1 MVEYLM
7 IYSYHKVSKSQFSL
21 LLVILVF
28 GILPG
33 CRSSSVV
40 DPPATR
46 SDLFV
51 PEQLNLSAGDV
62 AELSFYYTPELNVT
76 QTIRPDGKIALK
88 LIGEVSAQNKTPS
101 ELRAELL
108 ESYAGILKQPDIT
121 VIARSFYERRV
132 FVGGHVMAPGV
143 FDMPGPMTLLEAII
157 QAGGLNTIQAEV
169 RNVVVI
175 RHEGDRRY
183 GYAVD
188 LEPALQGSESQ
199 PFYLRPKDIVYV
211 PQTKIAKVDQWVDQH
226 INQLVPQVGF
236 TFSRVRGD
244 TVIGYNLR

>member
-1 MVEYLM
+1 M
-7 IYSYHKVSKSQFSL
+7 ICSYHTVCKSQL
-21 LLVILVF
+21 KLLVGILVF
-28 GILPG
+28 VFGVLSG
-33 CRSSSVV
+33 CRSSSTVV
-40 DPPATR
+40 LPTTR

-62 AELSFYYTPELNVT
+62 VEVSFYYSPELNVI
-76 QTIRPDGKIALK
+76 QTIRPDGKIVLQ
-88 LIGEVSAQNKTPS
+88 LIGEVSAQGKTPS
-101 ELRAELL
+101 ELQAELL
-108 ESYAGILKQPDIT
+108 ELYARILKQPDIT
-121 VIARSFYERRV
+121 VLTRSFYERR
-132 FVGGHVMAPGV
+132 FYVGGQVMAPGV

-157 QAGGLNTIQAEV
+157 QAGGLDMTQAEV

-211 PQTKIAKVDQWVDQH
+211 PRTRIAKVDQWVDQY
-226 INQLVPQVGF
+226 INKLVPGVGF
-236 TFSRVRGD
+236 TFAQVRGD
-244 TVIGYNLR
+244 TILGYQLR

>member
-1 MVEYLM
+1 MT
-7 IYSYHKVSKSQFSL
+7 YSYHKVSKSWFKL
-21 LLVILVF
+21 PLGILVF
-28 GILPG
+28 GVLLG
-33 CRSSSVV
+33 CRSSSEVV
-40 DPPATR
+40 PPATR
-46 SDLFV
+46 SDLFI
-51 PEQLNLSAGDV
+51 PEQLDLSAGDV
-62 AELSFYYTPELNVT
+62 VEISFYYTPELNVV

-88 LIGEVSAQNKTPS
+88 LIGEVSAKGRTPG

-108 ESYAGILKQPDIT
+108 ESYAKILKQPDIT
-121 VIARSFYERRV
+121 VITRSFYERRV
-132 FVGGHVMAPGV
+132 YVGGFVMAPGV

-157 QAGGLNTIQAEV
+157 QAGGMNPTQAEV

-188 LEPALQGSESQ
+188 LEHALQGSESQ

>member
-1 MVEYLM
+1 M
-7 IYSYHKVSKSQFSL
+7 ICSYHTVSRSPFRL
-21 LLVILVF
+21 LF
-28 GILPG
+28 GILMFGVVSG
-33 CRSSSVV
+33 CQSSSTFVL
-40 DPPATR
+40 PTTR

-62 AELSFYYTPELNVT
+62 VEVSFYYTPDLNVT
-76 QTIRPDGKIALK
+76 QTIRPDGKIALQ
-88 LIGEVSAQNKTPS
+88 LIGEVNAQGKTPS

-108 ESYAGILKQPDIT
+108 QSYARILKQPDIT
-121 VIARSFYERRV
+121 VLTRSFCDRRV
-132 FVGGHVMAPGV
+132 YVGGQVMASGA

-157 QAGGLNTIQAEV
+157 QAGGLDLTQAEV
-169 RNVVVI
+169 RNVIVI

-188 LEPALQGSESQ
+188 LKPALQGSESR

-211 PQTKIAKVDQWVDQH
+211 PQTKIARVDQWVDQH
-226 INQLVPQVGF
+226 INQLVPKVGF

-244 TVIGYNLR
+244 TVVGYNLR

>member
-1 MVEYLM
+1 M
-7 IYSYHKVSKSQFSL
+7 ICYYHTVSKSQLRL
-21 LLVILVF
+21 LL
-28 GILPG
+28 GILMFGVLSG
-33 CRSSSVV
+33 CGSSSTVV
-40 DPPATR
+40 PPTAR

-51 PEQLNLSAGDV
+51 PEQLDLSAGDV
-62 AELSFYYTPELNVT
+62 VEVSFYYTPELNVT
-76 QTIRPDGKIALK
+76 QTIRPDGKIALQ
-88 LIGEVSAQNKTPS
+88 LIGEVSTQGKTPS

-108 ESYAGILKQPDIT
+108 ESYARVLKQPDIT
-121 VIARSFYERRV
+121 VLTRSFYERRV
-132 FVGGHVMAPGV
+132 YVGGQVMAPGV

-157 QAGGLNTIQAEV
+157 QAGGLDLTQAEV

-188 LEPALQGSESQ
+188 LEHALQGSESR

-211 PQTKIAKVDQWVDQH
+211 PQTRVAKVDQWVDQH
-226 INQLVPQVGF
+226 INQLIPKVGF
-236 TFSRVRGD
+236 TFSQVRGD